1 MNEKLNQAFQALE
14 SKGYNVLYIGYY
26 GAHNYNLAD
35 EKSDYDFKAI
45 VIPTLSELIKRE
57 VISTVIECEF
67 GNIDTKDL
75 ITFTS
80 NMNKGNFS
88 YIEALKTKYHIDLG
102 EKLLGISIQ
111 ELFKDVK
118 VNYMSMVGA
127 IHEKRKALTH
137 EYPSKT
143 EEFAQYNCDPKQFLQ
158 AIRLYDILRDKN
170 KAGENYNLS
179 FKEYGNDGIQFELT
193 EFESE
198 SSTRKYE
205 FTREDLISLKRKLV
219 MPLDETIKI
228 FDYIQLKAREFLP
241 KDYHFQP
248 LDYTN
253 EIIELL
259 IKYFTKTLKEENNDR

>member
-1 MNEKLNQAFQALE
+1 MNEKLNQAFQILE
-14 SKGYNVLYIGYY
+14 NKGYNVLYIGYY

-67 GNIDTKDL
+67 GNIDIKDL

-88 YIEALKTKYHIDLG
+88 YIESLKTKYHIDLG
-102 EKLLGISIQ
+102 ERLLGISIQ

-170 KAGENYNLS
+170 KAEENYNLS
-179 FKEYGNDGIQFELT
+179 FKEYGNEGIQFKLT

-205 FTREDLISLKRKLV
+205 FTREDLINLKRKLV

-228 FDYIQLKAREFLP
+228 FERKKFR
-241 KDYHFQP
+241 KR
-248 LDYTN
+248 
-253 EIIELL
+253 
-259 IKYFTKTLKEENNDR
+259 K